1 MESRCA
7 RASSVQW
14 AVLGQCLNFT
24 EVDRLLLDAVNQG
37 VVPGI
42 SVSVRSSGQ
51 ELHTASFGHA
61 ELRPNPRDADDNTV
75 WDLASVTKALG
86 TTPIAM
92 ALVGEGLLDLH
103 APIRDRLPGVSPGI
117 TAAHCLAHVSGLPK
131 WDPMWETFGL
141 SGAGTRELREK
152 VLLRAQTRPPIAD
165 PGDAYVYSDMG
176 FLTLGALLEEVGG
189 ERLDGLYER
198 YVRKPSGVDLRWGW
212 SGAAATE
219 DCPNR
224 GRVVRGEVHDL
235 NAWMMGG
242 VSSHAGL
249 FGTCSSMALAAEW
262 QLRAWQGDSET
273 GLVPDVV
280 RQFWSHSA
288 AGSHHLGWDGVS
300 ASGSSAGSK
309 WPMDGVG
316 HLGFT
321 GCSVWIAPRQGVVV
335 ALASNRVH
343 PLIEGGAVPDAP
355 IHPRYTAFRQ
365 LRPAVHTAIINAL
378 ECGSGWLT

>member
-1 MESRCA
+1 M
-7 RASSVQW
+7 
-14 AVLGQCLNFT
+14 NFA
-24 EVDRLLLDAVNQG
+24 EVDSLLSSAVKDG

-42 SVSVRSSGQ
+42 SVSVRADGR
-51 ELHTASFGHA
+51 EVHAASFGHA
-61 ELRPNPRDADDNTV
+61 ELRPNQRSADENTV

-103 APIRDRLPGVSPGI
+103 AQIQDRLPDVAPGI

-141 SGAGTRELREK
+141 GGAGTNELREK
-152 VLLRAQTRPPIAD
+152 VLFRAQTRPVIAQ
-165 PGDAYVYSDMG
+165 PGDSYVYSDMG

-189 ERLDGLYER
+189 DRLDGLYER
-198 YVRKPSGVDLRWGW
+198 YVRGPSGVDLRWGW
-212 SGAAATE
+212 PEAAATE

-224 GRVVRGEVHDL
+224 GQVIRGEVHDL

-249 FGTCSSMALAAEW
+249 FGTCRSMALAAEW

-273 GLVPDVV
+273 GLVPGVV

-288 AGSHHLGWDGVS
+288 VGSHHLGWDGVS
-300 ASGSSAGSK
+300 ASGSSAGPK
-309 WPMDGVG
+309 WPLDGVG

-335 ALASNRVH
+335 AMASNRVH

-355 IHPRYTAFRQ
+355 IHPRYTAFRR
-365 LRPAVHTAIINAL
+365 LRPAVHTAIIDAL